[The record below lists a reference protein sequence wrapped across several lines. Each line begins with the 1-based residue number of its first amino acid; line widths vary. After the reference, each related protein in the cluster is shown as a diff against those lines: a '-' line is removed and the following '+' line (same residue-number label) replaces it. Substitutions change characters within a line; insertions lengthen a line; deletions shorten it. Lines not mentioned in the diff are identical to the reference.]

1 MNEEVMK
8 FSAPLRLSLAG
19 GGTDLPEKYLESGAR
34 VMSVSLNERIT
45 ITLGKEI
52 ENQPSALVEL
62 FQKQHPEY
70 NVQVSA
76 NVSAGSGLGGSGT
89 LSVALVAA
97 ANYLSTGC
105 IGDQVQIGLEAYR
118 WEREILHHP
127 VGFQDQ
133 VVAALGGCVEMNAAT
148 TGKIEAKR
156 RDDLLKGLNVF
167 MTDNF
172 ILVETG
178 IQRDASVILK
188 QLALSYSKKSSLGP
202 ATFEDIEDAILK
214 EDSEK
219 FGLLLQEH
227 WNAKRQRLPE
237 STTQEIDYIISNA
250 IEAGAVGAKTIGAGG
265 GGYILLCAKTGN
277 KLAVIKKLKSIG
289 CVIADFALSSEGVR
303 NE

>member
-1 MNEEVMK
+1 MNNEVMK

-19 GGTDLPEKYLESGAR
+19 GGTDLPEKYLKSGAR

-45 ITLGKEI
+45 ITVGKEI
-52 ENQPSALVEL
+52 ENQPSPLVDL
-62 FQKQHPEY
+62 FQKKHPEY

-76 NVSAGSGLGGSGT
+76 NVPAGSGLGGSGT

-97 ANYLSTGC
+97 DNYLSTRS
-105 IGDQVQIGLEAYR
+105 IGEPVQIGIEAYR
-118 WEREILHHP
+118 WEREILHQP

-133 VVAALGGCVEMNAAT
+133 VVAALGGCVEMNASI
-148 TGKIEAKR
+148 TGEITAKR
-156 RDDLLKGLNVF
+156 RDDLLKGLDTF
-167 MTDNF
+167 MKDNF
-172 ILVETG
+172 ILIETG
-178 IQRDASVILK
+178 IHRDASVILK
-188 QLALSYSKKSSLGP
+188 QLALSYSKKSTLGP

-214 EDSEK
+214 GDSEK

-227 WNAKRQRLPE
+227 WYAKRQRLPE

-277 KLAVIKKLKSIG
+277 KRSVIQKLKSIG
-289 CVIADFALSSEGVR
+289 CVIANFTLSSEGVTK
-303 NE
+303 E